1 MPAISAV
8 SKLPKLVETLGELK
22 QVEKSLDMLKEPGYA
37 RYAADVTRARAR
49 LERVVESPT
58 KYKEKTHNQV
68 YSEAYKTLTRKNI
81 PAVGAVAHQYDTF
94 IKGHHSPSINAE
106 ILVEL
111 YAGSGANV
119 ANTYLLGRLA
129 PSEQLGTIAK
139 YTRDLIALV
148 RQHKLEQP
156 LEVFR
161 GFTNK
166 TMVEHPDRFVGR
178 EYTAPTFMSTSKQE
192 AVARS
197 FASPESTAE
206 AARVD
211 GAMFRIQLP
220 KGSYALDTLASGF
233 ERAVIK
239 MEREVI
245 LPPQT
250 KYKILGYTK
259 DPDSGITIFDVEVVP
274 DAASP

>member
-1 MPAISAV
+1 MPAISAL
-8 SKLPKLVETLGELK
+8 SKLPKLAETLQELK
-22 QVEKSLDMLKEPGYA
+22 QVEKSLTALNEPGYA
-37 RYAADVTRARAR
+37 RYTADITRARSR

-58 KYKEKTHNQV
+58 RYNEKTHAQV
-68 YSEAYKTLTRKNI
+68 YSEAYKVLTKKETSSAQ
-81 PAVGAVAHQYDTF
+81 AVIYHYNTA
-94 IKGHHSPSINAE
+94 INDADL
-106 ILVEL
+106 IEL

-119 ANTYLLGRLA
+119 VNTYLLGRLT
-129 PSEQLGTIAK
+129 PKDPVGTIAK
-139 YTRDLIALV
+139 YAQELTALV
-148 RQHKLEQP
+148 RQHTLAEP

-166 TMVEHPDRFVGR
+166 AMAESPERFVGR
-178 EYTAPTFMSTSKQE
+178 EYTAPTFMSTSKHE

-197 FASPESTAE
+197 FANPEGAQA
-206 AARVD
+206 AARFD

-220 KGSYALDTLASGF
+220 KGSHALDTIEAGY

-250 KYKILGYTK
+250 KYKILGYTRE
-259 DPDSGITIFDVEVVP
+259 PDSGITVFDVEVVP
-274 DAASP
+274 DATPP

>member
-8 SKLPKLVETLGELK
+8 SKLPKLVKTLEELK
-22 QVEKSLDMLKEPGYA
+22 QVEKSLIALNEPGYA
-37 RYAADVTRARAR
+37 RYVADLTRARAR

-58 KYKEKTHNQV
+58 KYKEKTHDQV
-68 YSEAYKTLTRKNI
+68 YSEAYKTLIRKNI
-81 PAVGAVAHQYDTF
+81 PAVQTVAHQYNAF
-94 IKGHHSPSINAE
+94 IKGRHSSSTTDG

-129 PSEQLGTIAK
+129 PSEDVGTIAK
-139 YTRDLIALV
+139 YTRDLTTLI

-161 GFTNK
+161 GFISK
-166 TMVEHPDRFVGR
+166 TMVESPDKFVGR
-178 EYTAPTFMSTSKQE
+178 EYAAPTFMSTSKSETIAQ
-192 AVARS
+192 S
-197 FASPESTAE
+197 FANPAGTSI

-220 KGSYALDTLASGF
+220 KGSYALDTLGAGF
-233 ERAVIK
+233 EHAVIK
-239 MEREVI
+239 LEREVI

-259 DPDSGITIFDVEVVP
+259 DHDSGITTFDVEVVP
-274 DAASP
+274 DAPSP